1 MTAHVFLPKR
11 APPPFQTL
19 LYFPGINALHQ
30 RSSDD
35 GISALLRMA
44 DYIVRSGR
52 ALVYP
57 IYKATHER
65 QTELTSDFPATST
78 LFRDHVI
85 MWSKDLQRTVDYL
98 QTRPDIDANRI
109 GYLGLSWGSAMGTI
123 MVATEPRLKL
133 AIFLV
138 GGFYFQHARPEV
150 EAINFAPRV
159 RVPSL
164 MLNGRY
170 DFFFPVDASQSFMFR
185 LIGVP
190 EPQKRWMV
198 YETSHNLPRENMVDE
213 TLRWLDQYFG
223 QVSAR

>member
-1 MTAHVFLPKR
+1 MSSCPSEQR
-11 APPPFQTL
+11 RRSRRSCPFR
-19 LYFPGINALHQ
+19 GINALHQ

-35 GISALLRMA
+35 GLSILLAFA
-44 DYIVRSGR
+44 DYVVRSGR

-65 QTELTSDFPATST
+65 QSELSSDFPATST

-98 QTRPDIDANRI
+98 QTRPDIDVNRI
-109 GYLGLSWGSAMGTI
+109 GYLGRSWGAAMGTI

-150 EAINFAPRV
+150 EAINFRAPCACAV
-159 RVPSL
+159 
-164 MLNGRY
+164 
-170 DFFFPVDASQSFMFR
+170 VDA
-185 LIGVP
+185 
-190 EPQKRWMV
+190 EW
-198 YETSHNLPRENMVDE
+198 
-213 TLRWLDQYFG
+213 TLRLLLPGGCFPELHVQAYWRAG
-223 QVSAR
+223 ASKAMG